1 MQIVIPKH
9 GQNVCSSCINPKSL
23 VLNYESDEVLCL
35 KLIKKKIKKKDK
47 GKNSKR
53 IGKLVLPIYTATTKA
68 IINRKFVINT
78 TRYNYYYDIAN
89 K

>member
-23 VLNYESDEVLCL
+23 VLNYESKVLCL
-35 KLIKKKIKKKDK
+35 KLIKIIKKNKDK

-78 TRYNYYYDIAN
+78 TKYNYYYDIAN

>member
-23 VLNYESDEVLCL
+23 VLNYESEVLCL
-35 KLIKKKIKKKDK
+35 KLKKQKKNKDK
-47 GKNSKR
+47 GENSKR

-78 TRYNYYYDIAN
+78 TKYNYYYDIAN